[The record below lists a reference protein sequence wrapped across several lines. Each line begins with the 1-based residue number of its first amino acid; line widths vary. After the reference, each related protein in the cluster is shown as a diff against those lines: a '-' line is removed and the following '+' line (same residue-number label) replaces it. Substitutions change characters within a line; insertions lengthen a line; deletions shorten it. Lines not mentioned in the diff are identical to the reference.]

1 MNAIKWDP
9 QVKTNLVKSKWLT
22 FNCLTVIFFKDL
34 LDMIGFLVN
43 SLYFQGKFLASCSDD
58 MTLKV
63 GLQLTNILLKANAT
77 DAATSES
84 MFSSL
89 DIIIVKT
96 CRCGPWTKMAVSMI
110 SR

>member
-22 FNCLTVIFFKDL
+22 INCLTVIFFEDL
-34 LDMIGFLVN
+34 RDMIGFLVN

-63 GLQLTNILLKANAT
+63 GLQLTYTLLKANAT

-89 DIIIVKT
+89 DIIVKT